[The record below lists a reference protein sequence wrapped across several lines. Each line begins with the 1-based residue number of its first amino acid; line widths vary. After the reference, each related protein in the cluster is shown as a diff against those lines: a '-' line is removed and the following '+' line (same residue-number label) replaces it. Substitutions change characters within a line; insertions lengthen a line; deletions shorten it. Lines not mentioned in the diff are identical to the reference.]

1 MKTWISILLPDDEYK
16 EKKIMAFLAEGSI
29 ILLITLIGMTFL
41 NQFLNIDAETVL
53 LISIGV
59 FVLYVSGRYIT
70 SGIEYTDVASDKA
83 YKKERKLILIRT
95 FSFTTIFIVLYIPLV
110 HFPSS
115 RGEWMEILGLLTTAA
130 LFMFLSSYISLKRS
144 YRKNKELL

>member
-1 MKTWISILLPDDEYK
+1 MKTWIHFLLPDDEYK
-16 EKKIMAFLAEGSI
+16 EKKIMAFLAEGAI
-29 ILLITLIGMTFL
+29 ILLLSLIGMTFL
-41 NQFLNIDAETVL
+41 NQFLNLDAETVL

-70 SGIEYTDVASDKA
+70 SGIEYTEVASKEA
-83 YKKERKLILIRT
+83 YRKERKLLLIRT
-95 FSFTTIFIVLYIPLV
+95 FSFVTIFIAFYIPLV
-110 HFPSS
+110 HFPNNTA
-115 RGEWMEILGLLTTAA
+115 EWFEIIGLLTTAG